1 VTVRSRWLA
10 LGALAVVMAA
20 AAFFRFYDLATNP
33 GGLYGDE
40 AAEGLDALRLLH
52 QPGFHPD
59 WMVWFQS
66 DGGREALFA
75 YVVAAA
81 FHVFGEMALVLR
93 ATAAAFGVAGVL
105 AIGWLG
111 RRFGTWTGV
120 VAAAWA
126 AGSLWLIC
134 ISRDGMRN
142 TIVPVFCAAALIVLL
157 HWAARPG
164 RLSALLAGAV
174 VSLAALYTYQPLKLL
189 PLLVVVWI
197 VWLRHADRARY
208 NELRS
213 GLVPFTAAFLI
224 VAAPMIAVAVTD
236 PISYFGRAAAVSTFN
251 PAVAADAS
259 LPIHILKT
267 IAMFGFTGDGNG
279 RHDVAFLPLLPLPL
293 VAVAGLG
300 VWRLWRNRR
309 DPSHSLILLSLPIFM
324 IPPLVATEGWSP
336 HFLRVLGL
344 AAPLGVTIGLGA
356 AELVDQARRRWSRPG
371 SGRPIAPI
379 AAITAVA
386 LTLTVVALSS
396 GWTYLSRPVSDRYTA
411 YSYEVAAAGKYAAD
425 HPHSVVIIDA
435 FSGTDIQFLQWA
447 NPPTIVSP
455 GSRIENPK
463 AYTAIV
469 AMTQLD
475 LTQAL
480 GPEIGNRAEPVAWD
494 PSGRPMVWAV
504 AP

>member
-1 VTVRSRWLA
+1 
-10 LGALAVVMAA
+10 
-20 AAFFRFYDLATNP
+20 
-33 GGLYGDE
+33 
-40 AAEGLDALRLLH
+40 
-52 QPGFHPD
+52 
-59 WMVWFQS
+59 
-66 DGGREALFA
+66 
-75 YVVAAA
+75 
-81 FHVFGEMALVLR
+81 
-93 ATAAAFGVAGVL
+93 VAGVL

-142 TIVPVFCAAALIVLL
+142 TIVPAFGAVALIALL

-164 RLSALLAGAV
+164 RLTALLAGAV
-174 VSLAALYTYQPLKLL
+174 TSLAALYTYQPLKML
-189 PLLVVVWI
+189 PLLVIVWI

-208 NELRS
+208 NELRA
-213 GLVPFTAAFLI
+213 GLLPFAAAFLL

-279 RHDVAFLPLLPLPL
+279 RHDVAFLPLLPLAL
-293 VAVAGLG
+293 VALAALG

-356 AELVDQARRRWSRPG
+356 AELVEQVRRRWNRPA
-371 SGRPIAPI
+371 SGRAIAPI
-379 AAITAVA
+379 AAIAAVAVA
-386 LTLTVVALSS
+386 LTAVAVWS
-396 GWTYLSRPVSDRYTA
+396 GWTYLSRPLSDRYTA
-411 YSYEVAAAGKYAAD
+411 YSYEVAAAGQYAAD
-425 HPHSVVIIDA
+425 HPGSVVIIDQ
-435 FSGTDIQFLQWA
+435 FSGTDIEFLQWA

-455 GSRIENPK
+455 GSRIDHPD
-463 AYTAIV
+463 ACSAIV
-469 AMTQLD
+469 AMTKAD
-475 LTQAL
+475 LTKTVGAEL
-480 GPEIGNRAEPVAWD
+480 GDRAQPVAWD
-494 PSGRPMVWAV
+494 PSGKPVVWAV
-504 AP
+504 VP

>member
-1 VTVRSRWLA
+1 MTVRSRWLA
-10 LGALAVVMAA
+10 LGALAVVMGAA
-20 AAFFRFYDLATNP
+20 SFFRFYDLATNP

-40 AAEGLDALRLLH
+40 AAEGLDALRILH

-81 FHVFGEMALVLR
+81 FHVFGETALVLR

-157 HWAARPG
+157 HWAAQPG
-164 RLSALLAGAV
+164 RLSALLAGGV
-174 VSLAALYTYQPLKLL
+174 VSVAALYTYQPLKLL

-267 IAMFGFTGDGNG
+267 IGMFGFTGDGNG

-293 VAVAGLG
+293 VALAALG
-300 VWRLWRNRR
+300 IWRLWRNRH
-309 DPSHSLILLSLPIFM
+309 DPGHSLILLSLPIFM

-356 AELVDQARRRWSRPG
+356 AEFVDQARRRWSRPG
-371 SGRPIAPI
+371 SGHPIAPI

-386 LTLTVVALSS
+386 LSLTVVALTS
-396 GWTYLSRPVSDRYTA
+396 GWTYLGRPVADRYTA
-411 YSYEVAAAGKYAAD
+411 YSYEVAAAGQYAAD
-425 HPHSVVIIDA
+425 HPGSVVIIDG
-435 FSGTDIQFLQWA
+435 FSGTDIEFLQWA
-447 NPPTIVSP
+447 NLPAIVSP
-455 GSRIENPK
+455 GSRIDNPK

-469 AMTQLD
+469 AMTKAD
-475 LTQAL
+475 LTGSL
-480 GPEIGNRAEPVAWD
+480 GAELGDRAEPVAWD
-494 PSGRPMVWAV
+494 PSGKPMVWAV
-504 AP
+504 TP